1 MLATEP
7 TDRTQA
13 SEPAEPMD
21 RIEPAEPTDKMDPLD
36 PMDRIDPL
44 EPMLRIDPDEPA
56 EREEPLLIPMGPLFR
71 NGEQRFRPR
80 RAAVWLSDRTLR
92 LRPGVMAV
100 NGAGSPER
108 RRRPR
113 EIAWEDTQGTGT
125 STTIRSAKK
134 GFEND

>member
-21 RIEPAEPTDKMDPLD
+21 KIEREPTDKMDPLD

-80 RAAVWLSDRTLR
+80 GGIVRSGTRGLA
-92 LRPGVMAV
+92 PG
-100 NGAGSPER
+100 PLR
-108 RRRPR
+108 RRDGHRR
-113 EIAWEDTQGTGT
+113 LGAARGRG
-125 STTIRSAKK
+125 
-134 GFEND
+134 